1 MQRLLAT
8 LKPQLALLSPD
19 ELWRETIFRV
29 IVHPAFDKII
39 MTAICLNAVAMMM
52 EHRNQSETCVVPRI
66 AVLSCVALRD
76 TRWCLCSSLW
86 CRVFLSR
93 LVTLSLSLSVRCVQ
107 LDGCARE
114 REPGV
119 LVHLRCGGG
128 MSPPLSLAIHV
139 ACWLCQRL
147 HHSRNNSSSCR

>member
-8 LKPQLALLSPD
+8 LKPQLTLLSPD

-66 AVLSCVALRD
+66 VVLPVCV
-76 TRWCLCSSLW
+76 
-86 CRVFLSR
+86 V
-93 LVTLSLSLSVRCVQ
+93 V
-107 LDGCARE
+107 
-114 REPGV
+114 
-119 LVHLRCGGG
+119 
-128 MSPPLSLAIHV
+128 
-139 ACWLCQRL
+139 
-147 HHSRNNSSSCR
+147 